1 MGPPAPQSTTTL
13 CLPAAALP
21 RVLSTQLPVSAP
33 PTLWVSVSSFS
44 PWLSDFQTIWFSG
57 CCGYFLFLNLLFFFW
72 LCEEVMCIP
81 TLPSW
86 PEVRKIDILKFMNGN
101 VNVWVYIEFVSFPSL
116 LIFGHFILFL
126 ECMVIFPWLEDT
138 AITNYKANLKLWMIT
153 FSCRDDLLF
162 LWSCSQT
169 GSKLHKPSLWLMS
182 AKLNWVQCLW
192 EFDYDLV
199 NQLFLGYRLS
209 GVFAETLECFEGSDL
224 QFFDSQ
230 IQEIP
235 KSSAQVS
242 GHYVLCHW
250 WISTS
255 PERKD
260 TIECPCHVK
269 SCPFSL
275 GSWPWVM
282 VLLVFL

>member
-1 MGPPAPQSTTTL
+1 MFQDPVRLFNELPCEAGRFSCNLNPYRFFQSKVWRLYFPRYGTLGWEVCLAPQLFLPLYLHTNVGPPAPPAGVWPPQSSSHH
-13 CLPAAALP
+13 
-21 RVLSTQLPVSAP
+21 LSTSPLHPGCPFP
-33 PTLWVSVSSFS
+33 PFLLFWMNVSSFS
-44 PWLSDFQTIWFSG
+44 PWLSDFQTIRFSG

-72 LCEEVMCIP
+72 LFEEVMFIP

-138 AITNYKANLKLWMIT
+138 AITNYKANLKLWVIT

-182 AKLNWVQCLW
+182 AKL
-192 EFDYDLV
+192 
-199 NQLFLGYRLS
+199 
-209 GVFAETLECFEGSDL
+209 
-224 QFFDSQ
+224 
-230 IQEIP
+230 
-235 KSSAQVS
+235 K
-242 GHYVLCHW
+242 
-250 WISTS
+250 
-255 PERKD
+255 
-260 TIECPCHVK
+260 
-269 SCPFSL
+269 L
-275 GSWPWVM
+275 GS
-282 VLLVFL
+282 VFMRSWLWSR